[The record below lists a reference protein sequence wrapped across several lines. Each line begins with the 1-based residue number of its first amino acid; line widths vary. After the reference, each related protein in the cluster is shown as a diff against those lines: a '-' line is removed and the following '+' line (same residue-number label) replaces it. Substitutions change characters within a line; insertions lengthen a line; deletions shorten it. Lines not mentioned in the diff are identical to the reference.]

1 MHYNIRLRVRQI
13 ESPMDPDA
21 ISLDNID
28 VLSPWR
34 VESEEPILE
43 ESPSWLEP
51 VADDPLE
58 QGQQEADSES
68 EEQQHLEEEQEE
80 EEDTAGA
87 SASTPSSIDIGE
99 HSSIPSTHYLT
110 LGAEE
115 GPGPSTI
122 RGRPS
127 KQPIMFSRKRGRGQ

>member
-1 MHYNIRLRVRQI
+1 
-13 ESPMDPDA
+13 MDPNA

-34 VESEEPILE
+34 VESEEPLLE

-58 QGQQEADSES
+58 QGQQEEDSES

-87 SASTPSSIDIGE
+87 SASTPSAINIGE
-99 HSSIPSTHYLT
+99 HNSMPNSHYLT
-110 LGAEE
+110 LGARS
-115 GPGPSTI
+115 GPSTAW
-122 RGRPS
+122 GRTA
-127 KQPIMFSRKRGRGQ
+127 KQSLMFSHKRGRGH

>member
-1 MHYNIRLRVRQI
+1 MRQI

-21 ISLDNID
+21 MSLDNID

-58 QGQQEADSES
+58 QGQQEEDSES
-68 EEQQHLEEEQEE
+68 KEQQHLEEE

-87 SASTPSSIDIGE
+87 STSTPSVIDIGE
-99 HSSIPSTHYLT
+99 HIPIPRTHYLT
-110 LGAEE
+110 LGAEA
-115 GPGPSTI
+115 GAGPSTT
-122 RGRPS
+122 RGRLD

>member
-1 MHYNIRLRVRQI
+1 MRQI
-13 ESPMDPDA
+13 ESPVDPDA

-34 VESEEPILE
+34 VESQEPILE

-58 QGQQEADSES
+58 QGQQEEDSES

-80 EEDTAGA
+80 QEEDTAGA
-87 SASTPSSIDIGE
+87 SASTPSTIDIRE
-99 HSSIPSTHYLT
+99 HSFMPSAHYLT
-110 LGAEE
+110 LGAEA
-115 GPGPSTI
+115 GSVPSTT
-122 RGRPS
+122 RGRPG
-127 KQPIMFSRKRGRGQ
+127 KQLIMFSRKRGRGQ

>member
-1 MHYNIRLRVRQI
+1 MRQI
-13 ESPMDPDA
+13 ESPIDLDA

-58 QGQQEADSES
+58 QGQQEEDSES

-80 EEDTAGA
+80 QEEEDTAGA
-87 SASTPSSIDIGE
+87 SASTPSAIDIGE
-99 HSSIPSTHYLT
+99 HSSMPSTHYLT
-110 LGAEE
+110 LGAEA
-115 GPGPSTI
+115 GSGPSTT
-122 RGRPS
+122 RGRPG